1 MIHCLVQV
9 KEGRMEAQ
17 HAMLPAMAPRAH
29 GPATVADLAG
39 LEHHELVGGELVEKA
54 SPTIRHGLV
63 HGNLISAVHD
73 FVGHG
78 RGEGR
83 PGGWWIGP
91 EVTIEL
97 EPGEVYQPD
106 IAGWRM
112 ERLPVLSD
120 EWPMRVTP
128 DWVCEILSPSTARL
142 DLGPK
147 QQAYHRARVGHYWV
161 ADPIHC
167 TIAVYRRQADGYM
180 LALAAGLDDIVRAEP
195 FESIEINLGEIFGL
209 PPKKG

>member
-1 MIHCLVQV
+1 
-9 KEGRMEAQ
+9 METQ

-29 GPATVADLAG
+29 GSATIADLAG
-39 LEHHELVGGELVEKA
+39 LENHELVGGELVQKA
-54 SPTIRHGLV
+54 SPTIRHSLV
-63 HGNLISAVHD
+63 HGNLISAVHG

-78 RGEGR
+78 QGEGR

-97 EPGEVYQPD
+97 EDGEVYQPD

-120 EWPMRVTP
+120 EWPVRVTP

-142 DLGPK
+142 DLGHK
-147 QQAYHRARVGHYWV
+147 QHAYHRARVGHYWV
-161 ADPIHC
+161 ADPIHHII
-167 TIAVYRRQADGYM
+167 TVYRWQADGYV
-180 LALAAGLDDIVRAEP
+180 LTLTAGTGDIVRAEP
-195 FESIEINLGEIFGL
+195 FDSIDIDLGDIFGL
-209 PPKKG
+209 PPKER